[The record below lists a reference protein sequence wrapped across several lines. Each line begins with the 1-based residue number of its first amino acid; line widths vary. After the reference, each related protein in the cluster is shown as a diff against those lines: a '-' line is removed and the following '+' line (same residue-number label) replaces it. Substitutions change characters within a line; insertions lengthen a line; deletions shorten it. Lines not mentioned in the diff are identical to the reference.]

1 MCPCWY
7 KPCAHAHS
15 SRHSRILIVFVLVW
29 APRDIGLHRLD
40 RQCAHAWAFQPAHR
54 MAMLSEDG
62 AISWKPR
69 GLAACCRLRLCRVRG
84 PGPVSFAPANVPPK
98 GGWLL
103 FCVGPSS
110 PTGGRL
116 PRNPVPKASQTAG
129 CQCCACIGGAGR
141 VLRGGLCPEQVR
153 GAVLCGTPGPSMQ
166 PNGRA
171 PSRERNCLKVPRRRP
186 RLWAVTTAPALG
198 GRVLQWGLVLR
209 THAERPVLCCW
220 AFLARPG
227 RRAGAPSGYNAE
239 P

>member
-1 MCPCWY
+1 MRGP
-7 KPCAHAHS
+7 
-15 SRHSRILIVFVLVW
+15 SRRYILWQCFRKT
-29 APRDIGLHRLD
+29 APYRGNL
-40 RQCAHAWAFQPAHR
+40 
-54 MAMLSEDG
+54 G
-62 AISWKPR
+62 ACC
-69 GLAACCRLRLCRVRG
+69 LCRLRLCRVRG

-171 PSRERNCLKVPRRRP
+171 PSRELNCLKVPRRRP

-198 GRVLQWGLVLR
+198 GRPGASCVGDLSSVQVRLDLWG
-209 THAERPVLCCW
+209 HPA
-220 AFLARPG
+220 
-227 RRAGAPSGYNAE
+227 
-239 P
+239 